1 MQLLA
6 ATTVFGLL
14 VISHPTGAQ
23 DSKPRTSR
31 PEASSS
37 QVSNSQEG
45 DAQAAARKKDE
56 DIEKARQRRLDKL
69 GRSICTG
76 C

>member
-1 MQLLA
+1 MRTIAVATAFGFLL
-6 ATTVFGLL
+6 
-14 VISHPTGAQ
+14 ISFFAVAQ
-23 DSKPRTSR
+23 DRKPQTGT

-37 QVSNSQEG
+37 QTSNGQES
-45 DAQAAARKKDE
+45 AALTAERKKAE
-56 DIEKARQRRLDKL
+56 DIEKARQRRMDRL

>member
-1 MQLLA
+1 MRTLA
-6 ATTVFGLL
+6 AATVFGLL
-14 VISHPTGAQ
+14 VIPDPTAAQ
-23 DSKPRTSR
+23 GRKPQSSR
-31 PEASSS
+31 PEVSSS
-37 QVSNSQEG
+37 QVPTSQEG
-45 DAQAAARKKDE
+45 DAQAAARKKAE